1 MLAMVAAVTI
11 VLAGGMTASA
21 SALPG
26 PVRDLKVSFHKKYA
40 TFSWDAASG
49 ATRYVV
55 VVEPRGVIGPFPATA
70 STTSTSVRIS
80 YKHFPRYKT
89 QKKGWE
95 FIVEGYNKA
104 GAGKVATS
112 KAGVKLTVKGTKV
125 KTSSAKAV
133 AKKINSCLK
142 AGETAALGAAAGAG
156 IIALVTIWIPGAN
169 AVTAGGVLLAMAA
182 AGGGT
187 AVVCL
192 VSD

>member
-1 MLAMVAAVTI
+1 MLAMVAAATI
-11 VLAGGMTASA
+11 VLAGGTTTASA

-55 VVEPRGVIGPFPATA
+55 VIEPGGAMGPFPATA

-80 YKHFPRYKT
+80 YKDFPRYNT
-89 QKKGWE
+89 QKTGWE

-112 KAGVKLTVKGTKV
+112 KAGVKLTAKGTKV
-125 KTSSAKAV
+125 KASSAKW
-133 AKKINSCLK
+133 SPRRQLMLE
-142 AGETAALGAAAGAG
+142 GR
-156 IIALVTIWIPGAN
+156 
-169 AVTAGGVLLAMAA
+169 
-182 AGGGT
+182 
-187 AVVCL
+187 
-192 VSD
+192 